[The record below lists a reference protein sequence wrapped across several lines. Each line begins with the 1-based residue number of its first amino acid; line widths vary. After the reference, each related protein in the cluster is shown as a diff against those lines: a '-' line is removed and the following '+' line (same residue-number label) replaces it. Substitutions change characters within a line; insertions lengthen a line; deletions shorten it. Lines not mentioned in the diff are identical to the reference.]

1 MENKLGVD
9 LQMETPEG
17 GLKELVLRWFTETQ
31 AALMLN
37 NGNFPDWFQG
47 FAARKDAEDLLRDKA
62 LGSFLIRL
70 SDKAVGYILSYKG
83 HDRCRHFVITQDQD
97 GQFAISGDCQT
108 YHSLTELIE
117 HYKVSPIQPFGECLT
132 SSCYEEDTGEL
143 YDVVNYNPKHKPGV
157 SVQAL
162 RSLWDQKNDHHNDPR
177 NNQRIQQQNGPGTV
191 QPPAVPPKSKSR
203 KLTGTVSV
211 DAMSLSQVENRS
223 KSLPQ
228 LDNNNVEE
236 DEYSN
241 QLSSPSASYSPAPLK
256 RVTCH
261 TYSLHE
267 PGAQRPSASRSEQQS
282 DDMELLRSNPLYQT
296 SAGPGGSSTQ
306 QGDGMY
312 AEVPQRPTPAGQP
325 DDTYEQIPGEA
336 AAAAAVQGNTYE
348 SLDDMKTKKSK
359 STWGKKKKKLRKY
372 CSQTDSRWKSEIQQ
386 SAFLPLK
393 LIRSDYQFLNKTMG
407 TRDDEYDYLFK
418 VVLIGDSGVGKSNLL
433 SRFTRNEFN
442 LESKSTIGVEFAT
455 RSIQVDGKTVKA
467 QIWDTAGQERYRAI
481 TSAYYRGAV
490 GALLVYDIAKHLTY
504 ENVERW
510 LKELRDHADSNI
522 VIMLV
527 GNKSDLRH
535 LRAVP
540 TDEARAFAE
549 KNGLSFLET
558 SALDS
563 TNVETAFQTILTE
576 IYRIVSQKQM
586 SERQESDM
594 SPSNNVVNIQ
604 VQPTENK
611 PKMQCFHAS
620 PPLPSPP
627 SFLASPSAQLTTPQP
642 PLPQKTDCLGVVRG
656 VGGTSHSFEAVTRT
670 LHQPVPATPH
680 PPSPPFS
687 LLL

>member
-70 SDKAVGYILSYKG
+70 SDKAIGYILSYKG

-177 NNQRIQQQNGPGTV
+177 NNQRTQQQNGPGTV

-211 DAMSLSQVENRS
+211 DAMSLSQGVPPVPKRGIPLGFSLSGSLPDTTSHPSETQSDSNRSERLRGNAASVLMTDRDSFKTTDTSYPGDLCPPGTTYSELTQVENRS

-228 LDNNNVEE
+228 LDHNNVVE

-241 QLSSPSASYSPAPLK
+241 QLSSPSASYAPAPLK

-267 PGAQRPSASRSEQQS
+267 PGAQRPNASRSEQQS
-282 DDMELLRSNPLYQT
+282 DDMELLRSNPLYHT
-296 SAGPGGSSTQ
+296 SEGPGGSSTQ

-312 AEVPQRPTPAGQP
+312 AEVPQRSTPAGQP
-325 DDTYEQIPGEA
+325 DDTYEQIPGDA
-336 AAAAAVQGNTYE
+336 AIAAAVQGNTYE

-359 STWGKKKKKLRKY
+359 STWGKNNMKWKKFLPDYKKK
-372 CSQTDSRWKSEIQQ
+372 
-386 SAFLPLK
+386 
-393 LIRSDYQFLNKTMG
+393 
-407 TRDDEYDYLFK
+407 
-418 VVLIGDSGVGKSNLL
+418 
-433 SRFTRNEFN
+433 
-442 LESKSTIGVEFAT
+442 
-455 RSIQVDGKTVKA
+455 
-467 QIWDTAGQERYRAI
+467 
-481 TSAYYRGAV
+481 
-490 GALLVYDIAKHLTY
+490 
-504 ENVERW
+504 
-510 LKELRDHADSNI
+510 
-522 VIMLV
+522 
-527 GNKSDLRH
+527 
-535 LRAVP
+535 
-540 TDEARAFAE
+540 
-549 KNGLSFLET
+549 
-558 SALDS
+558 
-563 TNVETAFQTILTE
+563 
-576 IYRIVSQKQM
+576 
-586 SERQESDM
+586 
-594 SPSNNVVNIQ
+594 
-604 VQPTENK
+604 
-611 PKMQCFHAS
+611 
-620 PPLPSPP
+620 
-627 SFLASPSAQLTTPQP
+627 
-642 PLPQKTDCLGVVRG
+642 
-656 VGGTSHSFEAVTRT
+656 
-670 LHQPVPATPH
+670 
-680 PPSPPFS
+680 
-687 LLL
+687 